1 MAVAT
6 GYYIQRLSDGKILA
20 GGGGFTGAN
29 SEQGDYNPYDWFT
42 LTNSGEL
49 NTIAYWAIVDLS
61 QHYSTYSWVL
71 EQVADSLPQSNGDW
85 QQDLFRFLPIQK
97 NV

>member
-1 MAVAT
+1 MAVVT
-6 GYYIQRLSDGKILA
+6 GYYIQRLSDGKILT
-20 GGGGFTGAN
+20 GQGAN
-29 SEQGDYNPYDWFT
+29 SEQGDYNSYDWFE
-42 LTNSGEL
+42 LTNSGQL
-49 NTIAYWAIVDLS
+49 NTQAYWAVVDLA
-61 QHYSTYSWVL
+61 QNYSTYSWIL

>member
-1 MAVAT
+1 MAVTT

-20 GGGGFTGAN
+20 GSGAN
-29 SEQGDYNPYDWFT
+29 SVQGGFNSEDWFE
-42 LTNSGEL
+42 LTNSGQL
-49 NTIAYWAIVDLS
+49 NTQAYWEIVDLT
-61 QHYSTYSWVL
+61 QPYSSYSYIL
-71 EQVADSLPQSNGDW
+71 ENLVDSLPQQNGDW

>member
-1 MAVAT
+1 MAVTT

-20 GGGGFTGAN
+20 GNGGLSGAN
-29 SEQGDYNPYDWFT
+29 SELGDFDPANWFE
-42 LTNSGEL
+42 LTNSGQL
-49 NTIAYWAIVDLS
+49 NTQAYWVIVDLA
-61 QHYSTYSWVL
+61 QNYSTYSWAL
-71 EQVADSLPQSNGDW
+71 EQTADSLPQSNGDW

>member
-1 MAVAT
+1 MAVVT

-20 GGGGFTGAN
+20 GPGAN
-29 SEQGDYNPYDWFT
+29 SIGDYNSNDWFT
-42 LTNSGEL
+42 LTNSGQL
-49 NTIAYWAIVDLS
+49 NTDAYWVIVDLA
-61 QHYSTYSWVL
+61 QNYSTYSWIL
-71 EQVADSLPQSNGDW
+71 EQTADSLPIQNDGW